1 MLDTKDIIILTAAFY
16 LGSVVSRFFTALTDG
31 IIAPLLAPLGAKGLS
46 ESVVVVGGV
55 TLKTG
60 ELITSTVQLM
70 ISFAVVVYAVG
81 VLRTYYLS
89 KIGAGQQ
96 KAF

>member
-16 LGSVVSRFFTALTDG
+16 LGGVVTRFFSALTDG
-31 IIAPLLAPLGAKGLS
+31 VIAPLLAPLGSKGVT
-46 ESVVVVGGV
+46 ESVVTVGGV

-60 ELITSTVQLM
+60 ELIAATIQLM

-89 KIGAGQQ
+89 KIGASR
-96 KAF
+96 

>member
-1 MLDTKDIIILTAAFY
+1 MLDSKDLILLAAAFY
-16 LGSVVSRFFTALTDG
+16 LGNVVSRFFTALTEG
-31 IIAPLLAPLGAKGLS
+31 IVAPLLAPLGSKDIA

-60 ELITSTVQLM
+60 ELLSATIQLM
-70 ISFAVVVYAVG
+70 ISFAVVVYAIG

-89 KIGAGQQ
+89 KIGAG
-96 KAF
+96 KTA

>member
-16 LGSVVSRFFTALTDG
+16 LGGVVSRFFAALTDG
-31 IIAPLLAPLGAKGLS
+31 IIAPLLAPLGSKGVA
-46 ESVVVVGGV
+46 ESVLVVGGV

-60 ELITSTVQLM
+60 ELISATISLM

-89 KIGAGQQ
+89 KIGASRT
-96 KAF
+96 A

>member
-16 LGSVVSRFFTALTDG
+16 LGSVVARFFNALTDG
-31 IIAPLLAPLGAKGLS
+31 IIAPLLAPLGSKGVT

-60 ELITSTVQLM
+60 ELIASTINLM
-70 ISFAVVVYAVG
+70 ISFAVVVYMIG

-89 KIGAGQQ
+89 KIGASRT
-96 KAF
+96 A

>member
-16 LGSVVSRFFTALTDG
+16 LGGVVTRFFSALTDG
-31 IIAPLLAPLGAKGLS
+31 VLAPLLAPLGSKGVT

-60 ELITSTVQLM
+60 ELIAATLQLM
-70 ISFAVVVYAVG
+70 ISFAVVIYAIG

-89 KIGAGQQ
+89 KIGAGT
-96 KAF
+96 KA

>member
-16 LGSVVSRFFTALTDG
+16 LGGVVSRFFSALTDG
-31 IIAPLLAPLGAKGLS
+31 IIAPLLAPLGSKGVT
-46 ESVVVVGGV
+46 ESVLVVGGV

-60 ELITSTVQLM
+60 ELVAATINLM

-89 KIGAGQQ
+89 KIGASRV
-96 KAF
+96 

>member
-89 KIGAGQQ
+89 KIGAGQ
-96 KAF
+96 KAL

>member
-16 LGSVVSRFFTALTDG
+16 LGGVVSRFFAALTDG
-31 IIAPLLAPLGAKGLS
+31 IIAPLLAPLGSKGVS

-60 ELITSTVQLM
+60 ELISATISLM

-89 KIGAGQQ
+89 KIGAGRT
-96 KAF
+96 A